1 LALAGS
7 DAAVSVI
14 LNLQR
19 LPAHLRRD
27 QKMSGP
33 YDTTLWCL
41 HGPGV
46 RTPTATVDVKAG
58 DCVRIR
64 RHLLREPTRRPCTRC
79 ACRLVDG
86 TEPSLTRRAASL
98 RRRLGNRRGAETDN
112 RRGPPWAAA
121 GKMCRKGTGQ
131 LVDCLK
137 DQTSQP
143 RQAPHHRVHGL
154 ARHGAFSQP
163 LSVHL
168 VTSGVGFS

>member
-86 TEPSLTRRAASL
+86 TEPSLTRRVAPPPFGGVWAIDAAQ
-98 RRRLGNRRGAETDN
+98 RPTTDEARLGQ
-112 RRGPPWAAA
+112 
-121 GKMCRKGTGQ
+121 Q
-131 LVDCLK
+131 LERC
-137 DQTSQP
+137 
-143 RQAPHHRVHGL
+143 
-154 ARHGAFSQP
+154 
-163 LSVHL
+163 
-168 VTSGVGFS
+168 